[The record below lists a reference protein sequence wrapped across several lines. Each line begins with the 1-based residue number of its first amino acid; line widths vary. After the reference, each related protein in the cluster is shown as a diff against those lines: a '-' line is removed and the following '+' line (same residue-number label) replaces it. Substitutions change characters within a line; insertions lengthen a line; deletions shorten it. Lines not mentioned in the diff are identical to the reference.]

1 MRSVHGQ
8 TPEYHT
14 SGDNLDL
21 VDPAQLEEALD
32 VLTRVI
38 EVVDRNLTYVNQA
51 PYGEPQLGK
60 RGLYEA
66 IGGKN
71 IADLQLA
78 MLWVLNLSDGEHD
91 LLAIAERSDLP
102 FDTVAEAADL
112 LAETGLVQESVP

>member
-1 MRSVHGQ
+1 M
-8 TPEYHT
+8 
-14 SGDNLDL
+14 
-21 VDPAQLEEALD
+21 
-32 VLTRVI
+32 
-38 EVVDRNLTYVNQA
+38 
-51 PYGEPQLGK
+51 GK

-102 FDTVAEAADL
+102 FDTVAQAADL
-112 LAETGLVQESVP
+112 LAETGLVQESIP